1 MLRIEGCTTGFG
13 DTTLFARLS
22 LELRLGE
29 ILAVVGPS
37 GCGKS
42 TLLHIAAGVHPPWT
56 GSVTLDGKA
65 LAPGDRRIGFV
76 QQHYG
81 LFPWFTVEKNVA
93 LGLRLRGEGR
103 SRRRSLAL
111 AGLRELGLQEKAHR
125 FPRELSGGERQ
136 RVALART
143 VAFSPEVLL
152 LDEPFSALDAFT
164 REELQETLLELQNRQ
179 NLATL
184 LVTHSLEE
192 AVFLADRVGIMFG
205 SPTELRVRQNPWHR
219 KRRDRRHEDRQ
230 HPGYAAAVGSLRRE
244 FEGLRHA

>member
-13 DTTLFARLS
+13 DSPLFDELS
-22 LELRLGE
+22 LELKLGE

-42 TLLHIAAGVHPPWT
+42 TLLHLAAGVHQPWKGT
-56 GSVTLDGKA
+56 VSLDGKA
-65 LAPGDRRIGFV
+65 LSPGDRRIGFV

-81 LFPWFTVEKNVA
+81 LFPWFSVEKNVA
-93 LGLRLRGEGR
+93 LGLRLRGVER
-103 SRRRSLAL
+103 SRRHDLVL
-111 AGLRELGLQEKAHR
+111 GTLEELGLQEKGGR

-143 VAFSPEVLL
+143 VAFSPELLL

-164 REELQETLLELQNRQ
+164 REELQETLLALQNRQ
-179 NLATL
+179 NRATL

-205 SPTELRVRQNPWHR
+205 NPTQLRVGKNPWGR
-219 KRRDRRHEDRQ
+219 QRRDRRHENRQ
-230 HPGYAAAVGSLRRE
+230 DPGYTAAVAEVRRRFEELRR
-244 FEGLRHA
+244 G